1 MIKHSMTQLSNK
13 HYILNVNIKTLN
25 DLDGLILHIIL
36 EGDMDDDTMD
46 AIQNI
51 CEEMEECAQRIKDG
65 CASISNY
72 AFGAGQELKKQ
83 DDVKETKTLK
93 STLDSWDATKAAN
106 AAAETGNI
114 VPVVDNVEDIDPYTA
129 SVGEAEQNG

>member
-13 HYILNVNIKTLN
+13 HDILNVNIKTLN
-25 DLDGLILHIIL
+25 DLDGLLLHIIL
-36 EGDMDDDTMD
+36 EGDMDDDTLD

-65 CASISNY
+65 CSSTSNY

-83 DDVKETKTLK
+83 D
-93 STLDSWDATKAAN
+93 
-106 AAAETGNI
+106 
-114 VPVVDNVEDIDPYTA
+114 VVDN
-129 SVGEAEQNG
+129 GEVKENG